1 MSGEIKPRTV
11 YLLKRTDKEDD
22 GADIYVGSTSLPLP
36 EKLGAHKR
44 HSKIGSSKLY
54 RRMDEVG
61 PKKWEIIPLVVV
73 PSCSKIE
80 ILNFEKSWIALLNPG
95 LNINLPIRGG
105 NEKAREDRKKHY
117 YNSLE
122 SSRYFCSVCE
132 RAFGHS
138 YNLKR
143 HLKSLSHSNAWL
155 NSVD

>member
-36 EKLGAHKR
+36 ERLGAHKR

-105 NEKAREDRKKHY
+105 
-117 YNSLE
+117 
-122 SSRYFCSVCE
+122 
-132 RAFGHS
+132 
-138 YNLKR
+138 
-143 HLKSLSHSNAWL
+143 
-155 NSVD
+155 